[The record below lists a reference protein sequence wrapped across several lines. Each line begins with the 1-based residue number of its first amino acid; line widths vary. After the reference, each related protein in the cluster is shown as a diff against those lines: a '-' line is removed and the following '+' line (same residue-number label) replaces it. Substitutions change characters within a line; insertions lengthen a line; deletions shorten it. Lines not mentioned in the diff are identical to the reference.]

1 MAKYKIHIIVKEE
14 DGKWFDADGN
24 IICVEVNGEWVNLP
38 QYEYDT
44 IDYTQILFNTNDD
57 E

>member
-1 MAKYKIHIIVKEE
+1 MAKYKTHIIVKEE
-14 DGKWFDADGN
+14 DDKWFDADGN